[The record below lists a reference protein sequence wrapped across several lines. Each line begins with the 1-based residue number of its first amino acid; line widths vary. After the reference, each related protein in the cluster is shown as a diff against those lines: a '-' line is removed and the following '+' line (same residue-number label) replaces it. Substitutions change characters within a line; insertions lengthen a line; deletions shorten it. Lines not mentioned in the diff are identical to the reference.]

1 MLSGSMTMHNLLS
14 HQGRISNPNPIF
26 TLKRGDFK
34 IIPSRE
40 GII

>member
-26 TLKRGDFK
+26 TLKRGDDLK
-34 IIPSRE
+34 LSPHAR
-40 GII
+40 G